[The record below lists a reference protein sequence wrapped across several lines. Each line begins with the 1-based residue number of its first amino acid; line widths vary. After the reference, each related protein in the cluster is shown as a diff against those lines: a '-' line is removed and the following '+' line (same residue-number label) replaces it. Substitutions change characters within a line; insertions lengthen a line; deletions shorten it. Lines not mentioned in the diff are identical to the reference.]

1 MEWGSGLI
9 ADWAARL
16 GWRRAMSPTKRL
28 GARGE
33 REAARRLRAMGYRVV
48 RKNLRLR
55 FGEIDLLALDG
66 DTVVVVEVKT
76 RVPRAGG
83 GPRPEESV
91 GVQKGRRLAALADAA
106 CRRYGWQD
114 RARRVDIV
122 AIDWPAQ
129 GRPVV
134 RHHIGAVRV

>member
-1 MEWGSGLI
+1 MAWGSGLI
-9 ADWAARL
+9 ADWAARC
-16 GWRRAMSPTKRL
+16 GWPRETSPTKRL

-33 REAARRLRAMGYRVV
+33 REAARRLRAKGYRVV
-48 RKNLRLR
+48 KKNLRLR

-76 RVPRAGG
+76 RIPRAAG

-91 GVQKGRRLAALADAA
+91 GAQKGRRLAALADAA
-106 CRRYGWQD
+106 CRRYGWED
-114 RARRVDIV
+114 RARRIDIV
-122 AIDWPAQ
+122 AIDWPEKGQ
-129 GRPVV
+129 PVV